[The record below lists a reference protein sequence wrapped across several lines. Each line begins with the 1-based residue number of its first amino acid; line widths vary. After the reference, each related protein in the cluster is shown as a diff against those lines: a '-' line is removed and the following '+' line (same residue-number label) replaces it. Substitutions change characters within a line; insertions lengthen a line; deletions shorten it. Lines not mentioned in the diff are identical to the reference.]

1 MVYTITF
8 NPSMDYIV
16 TVDDFK
22 LGYTNRTTSEMML
35 LGGKGINVSFVLN
48 NLGIST
54 TAIYFSAGFVGDE
67 ITRLVQENGIK
78 SEEIRLKNGC
88 SRINL
93 KLKSYE
99 GTEINSAGPDI
110 TDNDIEELYNRIDS
124 LSDGDFLVLAGSI
137 PKSVPATIYSDIMK
151 RLDGKGV
158 KVVVDSTG
166 DILVNSLKYR
176 PFLVKPNKHELGDIF
191 NVELS
196 TTEEVISYAKKLR
209 EMGAENVIVSMA
221 GDGAVFVSSDNAVYD
236 MPAPKGELI
245 NGVGAGDSMVAG
257 FLAGFIEKSDLE
269 YAFKMG
275 ISAGSASAFSEYM
288 ATKEKIQKVF
298 DSI

>member
-35 LGGKGINVSFVLN
+35 LGGKGINVSSVLN

-78 SEEIRLKNGC
+78 SEEIRLKSGC
-88 SRINL
+88 SRI
-93 KLKSYE
+93 KSYE

-110 TDNDIEELYNRIDS
+110 TEDDIEELYNRIDS

-137 PKSVPATIYSDIMK
+137 PKSVPATIYSDIMQHLEG
-151 RLDGKGV
+151 RGV

-166 DILVNSLKYR
+166 DILVNSLKFK

-191 NVELS
+191 DVELS
-196 TTEEVISYAKKLR
+196 TTEEVIFYAKKIR

-221 GDGAVFVSSDNAVYD
+221 GDGAVFVSSDNHVYN
-236 MPAPKGELI
+236 MPAPQGKLI

-257 FLAGFIEKSDLE
+257 FLAGIIEKADIE
-269 YAFKMG
+269 NAFKMG
-275 ISAGSASAFSEYM
+275 ISAGSASAFSELL
-288 ATKEKIQKVF
+288 ATKEEILKIYEML
-298 DSI
+298 

>member
-35 LGGKGINVSFVLN
+35 LGGKGINVSSVLN

-78 SEEIRLKNGC
+78 SEEIRLKSGC

-110 TDNDIEELYNRIDS
+110 TEDDIEELYNRIDS

-137 PKSVPATIYSDIMK
+137 PKSVPATIYSDIMQHLEG
-151 RLDGKGV
+151 RGV

-221 GDGAVFVSSDNAVYD
+221 GDGAVFVSSDDHVYN
-236 MPAPKGELI
+236 MPAPQGKLI

-257 FLAGFIEKSDLE
+257 FLAGIIEKADLE

-275 ISAGSASAFSEYM
+275 ISAGSASAFSELL
-288 ATKEKIQKVF
+288 ATKEEILKIYEML
-298 DSI
+298 